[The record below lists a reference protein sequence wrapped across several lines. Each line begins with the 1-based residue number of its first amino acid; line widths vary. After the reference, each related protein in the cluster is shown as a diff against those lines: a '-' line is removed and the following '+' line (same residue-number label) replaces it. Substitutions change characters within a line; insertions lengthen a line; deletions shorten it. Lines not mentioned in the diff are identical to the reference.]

1 MGVDYSGAIMIKEK
15 ASDTQRKVYICLFT
29 CMASRAV
36 HLEIACD
43 MSAATFTN
51 LFIRF
56 AAQWGTPSTVTSDNG
71 TNFVATTD
79 FLKQLAEEPEV
90 VEYFK
95 VNHLVWKF
103 IHPRSP
109 WEGGFY
115 ERMIGVVKKCLK
127 TCMFQRSLSY
137 DDIVTLIKEVM
148 ARVNNRPLTYVSKSN
163 DELTTLTPN
172 HLLFGRKINLLPPLL
187 SKENDPP
194 YEGQTQL
201 EEQYIERSKLV
212 TKFARIWET
221 EYLRELRSRHYPST
235 QKNLFKLKVGDIV
248 LLETVYLPR
257 ESWPLAKI
265 TRLFPDEH
273 GVVRA
278 VEIQS
283 RGHLQT
289 CTVNKLVPLEISS
302 CLIDETDVPHDITP
316 RGL

>member
-1 MGVDYSGAIMIKEK
+1 MITDLNLYWDEQTGLIKSRGRIDKASVVVYSTDPVLVSGESPVVKMYVKYIHEKSLHTGTNQTLATLREHVWIPKGRSVINKIIRNCHVCNRVTRPLLLQPGPPVLPKERVTYERPFKDVGVDYSGAIMIKEK
-15 ASDTQRKVYICLFT
+15 SSDTQRKVYICLFT

-36 HLEIACD
+36 HLEIAWD

-127 TCMFQRSLSY
+127 T
-137 DDIVTLIKEVM
+137 
-148 ARVNNRPLTYVSKSN
+148 
-163 DELTTLTPN
+163 
-172 HLLFGRKINLLPPLL
+172 
-187 SKENDPP
+187 
-194 YEGQTQL
+194 
-201 EEQYIERSKLV
+201 
-212 TKFARIWET
+212 
-221 EYLRELRSRHYPST
+221 
-235 QKNLFKLKVGDIV
+235 
-248 LLETVYLPR
+248 
-257 ESWPLAKI
+257 
-265 TRLFPDEH
+265 
-273 GVVRA
+273 
-278 VEIQS
+278 
-283 RGHLQT
+283 
-289 CTVNKLVPLEISS
+289 
-302 CLIDETDVPHDITP
+302 
-316 RGL
+316 